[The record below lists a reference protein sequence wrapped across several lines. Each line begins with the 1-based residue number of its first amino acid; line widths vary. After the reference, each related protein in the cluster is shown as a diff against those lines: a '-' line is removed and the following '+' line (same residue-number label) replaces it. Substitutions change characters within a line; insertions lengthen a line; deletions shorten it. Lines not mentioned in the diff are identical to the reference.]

1 MIAALAVTLYVI
13 VAPLAASR
21 YVPMTDLPFHVA
33 QGAAI
38 RHYWDPS
45 YHFHEQFVLR
55 PIAIPYMAINALVA
69 VAMLIFPVLLATK
82 VALAILLM
90 MVPGGLA
97 VLFHGAKKS
106 PLLGLLGLGMCWG
119 HLTHWGF
126 VNYVAA
132 LGEVRARMEEAIEKA
147 QMLHEINENLQK
159 ADQWDGQGRW
169 IGKENEEM
177 RMGQLLQ
184 PAEFMKRL
192 WSVIGENRVQINRY
206 AVEGRVALL
215 VDDPEATRS
224 YLHTAAP
231 APEYDRIIRNAE
243 ARSSGEEFKKLM
255 VKLERSF
262 AATESARYIPPPELA
277 GKAQVATLQ
286 WPVGTEWMVMRINE
300 YGVPTSAKYLGWRTA
315 LLSMIMLGI
324 ITEQEAHKAFPV
336 QATAASLWY
345 RAQLYHWRNGGKSD
359 A

>member
-1 MIAALAVTLYVI
+1 
-13 VAPLAASR
+13 
-21 YVPMTDLPFHVA
+21 MTDTNEAPNIIIPVEHQSAPKEHWMVDELRK
-33 QGAAI
+33 AAEEI
-38 RHYWDPS
+38 DAGQFQPALSPDDYFYYGP
-45 YHFHEQFVLR
+45 EQLLSMHPR
-55 PIAIPYMAINALVA
+55 IQE
-69 VAMLIFPVLLATK
+69 AMDRFQA
-82 VALAILLM
+82 
-90 MVPGGLA
+90 
-97 VLFHGAKKS
+97 
-106 PLLGLLGLGMCWG
+106 
-119 HLTHWGF
+119 
-126 VNYVAA
+126 
-132 LGEVRARMEEAIEKA
+132 EVSTAPNSQEAIEKA

-184 PAEFMKRL
+184 PVEFMKRL

-224 YLHTAAP
+224 YLHTATP
-231 APEYDRIIRNAE
+231 APEYDSIIRNAE
-243 ARSSGEEFKKLM
+243 ARSSGEDFKQLM

-300 YGVPTSAKYLGWRTA
+300 YGVPTAAKYLGWRTA